1 MKTVLV
7 FSANIEKWGAERS
20 TCSLCGHLVKS
31 GYNVLVIIPR
41 SGSIIELF
49 EENGLNYLIL
59 PFGSWTDTIGDPR
72 RFLFRLRSVKYNF
85 RQILQLKSLLK
96 EKNISPILVY
106 SNTLTFGFGIL
117 TSFLYKTPHI
127 QHIRENVDVFGLRFK
142 WGFRFSLWMINRFS
156 DRVIC
161 TCNAIKER
169 YEKYIDSKKILPI
182 YNGIPISEFSK
193 SSNNTDTIFK
203 IVFVGRLMEDKRPM
217 DLLRAVEKMVTN
229 GMTNFL
235 VDFYG
240 EGDQQATIE
249 DFIVVNHLQKYVN
262 LLGYQS
268 NIDLT
273 SYDVGIM
280 SSTFEAFA
288 RVTLEFM
295 MSGLAVVGSNS
306 GGTIEQVVAGETGL
320 LYKPHDV
327 ENLFLC
333 LKELYL
339 DRKKCAQYGLNGRLR
354 VEKHFSQDSYVN
366 GVVEQFK
373 LVLSR

>member
-1 MKTVLV
+1 M
-7 FSANIEKWGAERS
+7 
-20 TCSLCGHLVKS
+20 
-31 GYNVLVIIPR
+31 
-41 SGSIIELF
+41 
-49 EENGLNYLIL
+49 NYLIL

-85 RQILQLKSLLK
+85 RQILQLKSVLK
-96 EKNISPILVY
+96 EKDISPILVY

-117 TSFLYKTPHI
+117 TSIIYRTPHI
-127 QHIRENVDVFGLRFK
+127 QHIRENVDVFGMRFK
-142 WGFRFSLWMINRFS
+142 WGFPFSLWIINRFS
-156 DRVIC
+156 KRVIC

-169 YEKYIDSKKILPI
+169 YEKYIDNDKILSI

-193 SSNNTDTIFK
+193 STKIDDSIFK
-203 IVFVGRLMEDKRPM
+203 VVFIGRLMEDKRPL
-217 DLLRAVEKMVTN
+217 DLLKATKEIVTN
-229 GMTNFL
+229 GLTSIV

-240 EGDQQATIE
+240 EGEQQEMIEEYIATN
-249 DFIVVNHLQKYVN
+249 DLNKYVN

-268 NIDLT
+268 KIDL
-273 SYDVGIM
+273 SKYDVGIM

-295 MSGLAVVGSNS
+295 MSGLAVIGSNS
-306 GGTIEQVVAGETGL
+306 GGTKEQVVAGETGL

-354 VEKHFSQDSYVN
+354 VEKHFSQDSYVT